1 MMMGKREGA
10 KARGRGGAKAQG
22 RGGAKKAGLPM
33 ISALRYFLKGNTIF
47 ALNGM
52 ILIAID
58 SVFCLLPPLF
68 QQVYT
73 DNIIT
78 RKNPEW
84 FTPLLTIYVMLF
96 VFQLLLWIAFSILRR
111 KSQARINITTSANY
125 LWTVLKLPMARFTQ
139 FSPGELVARYAT
151 ISKTTKLMDYAL
163 PIICILIL
171 PVICC
176 YLVMLFNWKLGLLE
190 IFSILLLVY
199 VMRSTTKMQK
209 KIAMNQEVTDARLQ
223 NVTMTGMSN
232 LETIKSLGCERHF
245 FAQWERAFAQAM
257 NARVTTVTTSIYIN
271 ALPEIVLQLT
281 NGIILC
287 LGTWLIL
294 QGELTPGMLLASQ
307 GLINETIYPLNRT
320 ISSVQTFMTLNSSI
334 QRIKD
339 VTDCGQE
346 SPDLRLPER
355 LRLGDGTS
363 GNREALATDRDAR
376 MDGVLPDAAK
386 LAGEIELRNVTFGYD
401 RSLPPIIANFSLKIK
416 AGERIALVGP
426 SGCGKSTVLS
436 LVSGLYEPW
445 EGEVLFDGKPRKAI
459 DRMTFVN
466 SVSVINQD
474 VTLFEGTIADN
485 VKMWDE
491 SIEDFAMV
499 LACSDAQIHEEIMER
514 PGAYQGTVA
523 ERGKNFSG
531 GQRQRIEIATALA
544 KEPTIVLMDE
554 GTSALDPKTEAQV
567 MKHLYDMGI
576 TLIMIAHRLETI
588 AQCDQIYVVEHGRI
602 TQHGNHKELSQ
613 TDGLYSN
620 LLKYA

>member
-1 MMMGKREGA
+1 
-10 KARGRGGAKAQG
+10 
-22 RGGAKKAGLPM
+22 M
-33 ISALRYFLKGNTIF
+33 IAALRYFLKGNKVF
-47 ALNGM
+47 ALNGL
-52 ILIAID
+52 ILIALD
-58 SVFCLLPPLF
+58 SVFCLLPPLL

-84 FTPLLTIYVMLF
+84 FTPLLTVYAILF
-96 VFQLLLWIAFSILRR
+96 VLQLLLWIAFSILRR
-111 KSQARINITTSANY
+111 KSQAKINITSSANY
-125 LWTVLKLPMARFTQ
+125 LWAVLKLPMDRIAR
-139 FSPGELVARYAT
+139 FSPGELVARYNT
-151 ISKTTKLMDYAL
+151 IPRTTKLMDYAL
-163 PIICILIL
+163 PVVCVLIL
-171 PVICC
+171 PAICC
-176 YLVMLFNWKLGLLE
+176 CLVMLFNWKLGLLE

-199 VMRSTTKMQK
+199 VMRYTSRKQK
-209 KIAMNQEVTDARLQ
+209 RIAMNQEVTDARLQ

-232 LETIKSLGCERHF
+232 LDTIKSLGGERHF
-245 FAQWERAFAQAM
+245 FAQWERALAQAM
-257 NARVTTVTTSIYIN
+257 NARVETVTTSVYIS

-307 GLINETIYPLNRT
+307 GLINETIYPINRT
-320 ISSVQTFMTLNSSI
+320 IASVQTFMTLNSSI

-339 VTDCGQE
+339 VHDCGRDI
-346 SPDLRLPER
+346 PGLRLPETQPA
-355 LRLGDGTS
+355 GDGTM
-363 GNREALATDRDAR
+363 GMDA
-376 MDGVLPDAAK
+376 GLPDVAK
-386 LAGEIELRNVTFGYD
+386 LAGEIELRDVTFGYD
-401 RSLPPIIANFSLKIK
+401 RSLPPIISHFSLKIR

-426 SGCGKSTVLS
+426 SGCGKSTILS

-445 EGEVLFDGKPRKAI
+445 EGEVLFDGKPRNAI

-474 VTLFEGTIADN
+474 VTLFEGTIAGN
-485 VKMWDE
+485 VKMWDD

-499 LACSDAQIHEEIMER
+499 LACRDAQIHEEIMER

-544 KEPTIVLMDE
+544 KEPTVVLMDE
-554 GTSALDPKTEAQV
+554 GTSALDPKAESNV
-567 MKHLYDMGI
+567 MKSLYGMGV
-576 TLIMIAHRLETI
+576 TLIMIAHRLQTI
-588 AQCDQIYVVEHGRI
+588 AECDQIYVIERGHI
-602 TQHGNHKELSQ
+602 TQHGTHDELRQ
-613 TDGLYSN
+613 TDGLYRD

>member
-1 MMMGKREGA
+1 MKSEQKQDR
-10 KARGRGGAKAQG
+10 KPK
-22 RGGAKKAGLPM
+22 LSM
-33 ISALRYFLKGNTIF
+33 ISAFRYFLKGNKLF
-47 ALNGM
+47 ALNG
-52 ILIAID
+52 IVLYIIN
-58 SVFCLLPPLF
+58 SVVILLPPLF

-84 FTPLLTIYVMLF
+84 FTPLILLYFMLF
-96 VFQLLLWIAFSILRR
+96 VIELVVWVAFSLLSRA
-111 KSQARINITTSANY
+111 SQAKIDVTASSSY
-125 LWTVLKLPMARFTQ
+125 LWTVLRLPMTLLNQ
-139 FSPGELVARYAT
+139 FSPGELVARYTT
-151 ISKTTKLMDYAL
+151 IPKAIKMIDHSM
-163 PIICILIL
+163 PIVAFTFF
-171 PVICC
+171 PFVCC

-199 VMRSTTKMQK
+199 VMRSTANRQK
-209 KIAMNQEVTDARLQ
+209 KLAMDLEVTEARLQ
-223 NVTMTGMSN
+223 NVTMTGMGN
-232 LETIKSLGCERHF
+232 LDTIKALGGEQYF
-245 FAQWERAFAQAM
+245 YAQWENAYAQSM
-257 NARVTTVTTSIYIN
+257 NARSKTTAISVYLC
-271 ALPEIVLQLT
+271 ALPVLVLEFT
-281 NGIILC
+281 NGAILC

-294 QGELTPGMLLASQ
+294 QGEMTPGMILASQ
-307 GLINETIYPLNRT
+307 GLINTSFFPINKAIECI
-320 ISSVQTFMTLNSSI
+320 QTLLGMNSSI

-339 VTDCGQE
+339 VSDCGKE
-346 SPDLRLPER
+346 CADLK
-355 LRLGDGTS
+355 
-363 GNREALATDRDAR
+363 LAAADELTD
-376 MDGVLPDAAK
+376 VAK
-386 LAGEIELRNVTFGYD
+386 LAGEIELRDVTFGYD
-401 RSLPPIIANFSLKIK
+401 RNLPPILNHFSLKIK

-445 EGEVLFDGKPRKAI
+445 EGEVLFDGKPRKKI

-466 SVSVINQD
+466 SVSVVNQD

-499 LACSDAQIHEEIMER
+499 LACNDAQIHQEIMER
-514 PGAYQGTVA
+514 PGAYQGIVT

-544 KEPTIVLMDE
+544 KEPTILLMDE

-567 MKHLYDMGI
+567 MKHIYDVGI

-588 AQCDQIYVVEHGRI
+588 AQCNQIYVIEHGRI
-602 TQHGNHKELSQ
+602 TQHGTHDELRQ
-613 TDGLYSN
+613 QDGLYRN